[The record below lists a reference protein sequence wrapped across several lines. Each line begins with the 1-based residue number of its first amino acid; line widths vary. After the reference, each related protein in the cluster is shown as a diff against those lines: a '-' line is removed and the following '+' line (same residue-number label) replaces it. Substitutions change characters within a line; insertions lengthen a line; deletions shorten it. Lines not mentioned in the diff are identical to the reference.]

1 MLVKSFQYLEQVY
14 NLSYVMEQKI
24 TFAISF

>member
-14 NLSYVMEQKI
+14 NLLYVMEQKI